1 MTERSA
7 RAPVRIRVYPMICT
21 RTAWGVGGVKTAGR
35 GRDSSLERPDPWPRG
50 RMVVLQR
57 SAIRRLD
64 WVLSAGRDWIG
75 WRQQCFGGGRDF
87 LAPTARKSYLSSP
100 FLRLGRRERSEPGS
114 TGRLLTE

>member
-7 RAPVRIRVYPMICT
+7 RAPVRIRVYPMIRT
-21 RTAWGVGGVKTAGR
+21 RTARGVGGVKTAGR

-114 TGRLLTE
+114 T